1 MVNTPPGPLPA
12 TLSGG
17 HSTWLEIDLE
27 AIAHNVRRLKA
38 LAGTR
43 LMAVVK
49 ANGAGHGAITV
60 ARTAALAGADW
71 LGVAR
76 VEEGLALRQAGLAL
90 PILVLG
96 YTPPAD
102 APAALAAELSL
113 TVYAADLA
121 QAYSVQ
127 AQALGRT
134 ARLHLKLDTGMNRL
148 GLAPADLPAWLTWL
162 PSLPAVKLEGLFTH
176 FAAADDADPAFARV
190 QLDRFTQAVTG
201 LTPAQR
207 ATVLLHAANSAA
219 TIALPESRFDIVRP
233 GISLY
238 GLNPSSD
245 VPCPPDFRPALT
257 WKSVVSQVRTLAPG
271 ESAGYGRAFMA
282 ERETRVAVVA
292 VGYADG
298 WRRLPPQRNR
308 VLLRGHALPVLG
320 RECMDQCF
328 VDVSTVPAA
337 AIGDEVVLIGR
348 QGDHTITVEDVARRW
363 GTINYEVTSGL
374 AERLPRLYTTPPE

>member
-1 MVNTPPGPLPA
+1 MSVSPSSGTPA
-12 TLSGG
+12 G
-17 HSTWLEIDLE
+17 HSTWLEIDLG
-27 AIAHNVRRLKA
+27 AVAHNVRRLKA

-49 ANGAGHGAITV
+49 ANGAGHGAIPV
-60 ARTAALAGADW
+60 ARTAAQAGADW

-76 VEEGLALRQAGLAL
+76 AEEGLALRAAGLTL

-102 APAALAAELSL
+102 AAAALAADLSL

-121 QAYSVQ
+121 QAYH
-127 AQALGRT
+127 AAAHTLGRT
-134 ARLHLKLDTGMNRL
+134 ARLHVKVDTGMSRL
-148 GLAPADLPAWLTWL
+148 GLAPADLPAFLEL
-162 PSLPAVKLEGLFTH
+162 LAALPAVTLEGIFTH
-176 FAAADDADPAFARV
+176 FANADDADPAFAEL
-190 QLDRFTQAVTG
+190 QLARFAQAVAV

-207 ATVLLHAANSAA
+207 AAVLLHTANSAA
-219 TIALPESRFDIVRP
+219 TIALPASRYDLVRP

-238 GLNPSSD
+238 GLHPSGE
-245 VPCPPDFRPALT
+245 VRCPPDFRVALT
-257 WKSVVSQVRTLAPG
+257 WKSVVSHVRTLAPG
-271 ESAGYGRAFMA
+271 DSLGYGRAFIA

-308 VLLRGHALPVLG
+308 VLLRGHALPLLG

-328 VDVSTVPAA
+328 VDVSRVPAA
-337 AIGDEVVLIGR
+337 APGDEVVLIGR
-348 QGDHTITVEDVARRW
+348 QGDAQISAEDVAQRW

-374 AERLPRLYTTPPE
+374 AERVTRIYTSAP

>member
-1 MVNTPPGPLPA
+1 
-12 TLSGG
+12 
-17 HSTWLEIDLE
+17 
-27 AIAHNVRRLKA
+27 
-38 LAGTR
+38 
-43 LMAVVK
+43 MAVVK
-49 ANGAGHGAITV
+49 ANGAGHGAVTV
-60 ARTAALAGADW
+60 ARTAAQAGADW

-76 VEEGLALRQAGLAL
+76 AEEGLALRAAGLSL

-102 APAALAAELSL
+102 APAALAADLSL

-121 QAYSVQ
+121 QTYSAQ
-127 AQALGRT
+127 AQALGRV
-134 ARLHLKLDTGMNRL
+134 ARLHVKVDTGMSRL
-148 GLAPADLPAWLTWL
+148 GLAPAELPAFLNWL
-162 PSLPAVKLEGLFTH
+162 PTLPGVALEGLFTH
-176 FAAADDADPAFARV
+176 FASADDADPAFAQL
-190 QLDRFTQAVTG
+190 QLDRFAQAAAA

-207 ATVLLHAANSAA
+207 ATLLLHTANSAA
-219 TIALPESRFDIVRP
+219 TLALPASRYDLVRP

-238 GLNPSSD
+238 GLHPSGD
-245 VPCPPDFRPALT
+245 VRCPPDFRPALT

-271 ESAGYGRAFMA
+271 ESAGYGRAFLA

-308 VLLRGHALPVLG
+308 VLLRGHDLPVLG

-337 AIGDEVVLIGR
+337 APGDEVVLIGR
-348 QGDHTITVEDVARRW
+348 QGERAITAEDVARRW

-374 AERLPRLYTTPPE
+374 AERVTRVYTGA